1 MGAFIGHYE
10 LCAAGGAERAGDMWL
25 GEAYQRGGWG
35 WVRSRL
41 VRARS
46 AVRAAGGTLD
56 FFVLKYPFGQDTD
69 LDGRPEPGVLDIL
82 EARDRGVA
90 PDVVGAEPLDGMRGL
105 VSLSRWAS
113 VQRLRKYMYLGK
125 APTHERLQEL
135 QENPRDMEFVAA
147 WLSMLAGMSG
157 GWKLIADSGSYPEHA
172 DETRAFIALMDL
184 YGCPASVWDSEAYC
198 IGGGAVPAGTWPN
211 QSGVRCW
218 GENTAWEISGMPD
231 SRNESPTDIGLLH
244 EGSEASADVLAA
256 AATPGAMVAMNVI
269 EMVAGD
275 LRMVMEAAAGAVAGG
290 EA

>member
-1 MGAFIGHYE
+1 MLKKVLIAN
-10 LCAAGGAERAGDMWL
+10 R
-25 GEAYQRGGWG
+25 GEI
-35 WVRSRL
+35 
-41 VRARS
+41 
-46 AVRAAGGTLD
+46 AVRVIRACHEAGIPA
-56 FFVLKYPFGQDTD
+56 VVVYS
-69 LDGRPEPGVLDIL
+69 VV
-82 EARDRGVA
+82 DR
-90 PDVVGAEPLDGMRGL
+90 
-105 VSLSRWAS
+105 SSRA
-113 VQRLRKYMYLGK
+113 VRL
-125 APTHERLQEL
+125 
-135 QENPRDMEFVAA
+135 
-147 WLSMLAGMSG
+147 
-157 GWKLIADSGSYPEHA
+157 AD
-172 DETRAFIALMDL
+172 
-184 YGCPASVWDSEAYC
+184 EAYC